1 MDIDEVYVQLTLL
14 RDDRKLAGTTQ
25 EELQDYSELFASH
38 GHHLIPKRILVY
50 GRPGIGK
57 STLTK
62 KLAVDWSRG
71 NKEILK
77 KFAVVLLI
85 KLRDVCNT
93 QDFCAMLQKAELLS
107 AGDPMVFS
115 QLYDYILRNQ
125 QKVLLILDG
134 YDECSAEKSSPFHL
148 IWKGT
153 QLRDCTLL
161 VTTRS
166 LKKDEL
172 RPGSHAQFEINGF
185 DQCQVKTFALK
196 FLRDEAKVDKFLR
209 FLREHSL
216 GALAEIPLLLLMLV
230 LSWNV
235 NDYQGPSASRALL
248 YSSFCQTLLDHVT
261 TKTSDRTFRSIDE
274 YKEDLAKLGEL
285 AWQALLNDCLYFKL
299 SNVPEDIR
307 LFLEK
312 FIDFGF
318 LQTSNLSN
326 SPRPEKLAFFLHKS
340 VQEFLSALFIVRD
353 LKNAKETFNCLS
365 KLDFLKQFDEVLE
378 VFKFVSELSSEAT
391 VAIFR
396 HLKMTGE
403 KEGLTDY
410 NFGENPSIEELTREQ
425 REFYRISLDLFLS
438 CPTSEREN
446 VYPSFLQ
453 CVNGLV
459 VIEDKQLPKVSSEH
473 CLRSTNFHDKP
484 DYVFFTSD
492 SPRES
497 KVLVDQ
503 MFSVMSDLDTVVV
516 TFYGDVKS
524 INTCRYNDLK
534 RKEFVIK
541 KVGHRLV
548 FCLTRLEFISRT
560 SPKFIELLTSLI
572 SAPKPSLQEPDH
584 VSHNHDVCN
593 SLQLT
598 KKTSEQTLTHSLSY
612 VRKSKIW
619 GPTSELVS
627 LLNTLHH
634 VPRLSKLD
642 VLHVGMENQDCP
654 LLATALTYVDKL
666 RLLRLSDNPLGR
678 GISVLAKHLYSVP
691 HLKKLDLI
699 ATQMGE
705 EEVTALAH
713 SLKYVT
719 QLSELDLSNNP
730 LGHGIIELA
739 KHLYSVPHL
748 IKLYLRATQMVEEE
762 VTALAHSLKYVT
774 QLSELDL
781 SKNPLGHGIIELAK
795 HLYSVPDLIKLYLR
809 ATQMG
814 EEEVT
819 ALARSLRYVTQLSE
833 LDLSNN
839 PLGHGIIELA
849 KHLYSVR
856 HLKKL
861 DLRATQMGEE
871 EVTALA
877 CSLKYVTQLSE
888 LDLLNN
894 PLGHRISE
902 LAKQLHNVPHLE
914 KLCLQNTQMDEEE
927 VKALAHS
934 LKNVTQL
941 SELHL
946 SNNPLGHGIS
956 EFAKHLHN
964 VPHLKKLY
972 LDDTQM
978 GVGEVTAL
986 AHILINVPELELLS
1000 LGKNP
1005 LGRGVTELIKCL
1017 RSSPQLSDLGLK
1029 NVQLTKKEAIEL
1041 CTLANERN
1049 FLMAPWRSF
1058 PHFTSFV
1065 TNKCNM
1071 NLNSDYHVSFSFV
1084 IPIINA
1090 RNTQEPPGRRKG
1102 TVLQRSCVAILI
1114 HTKKTQFCK
1123 RKLVEWWSGRDTCLH
1138 NVPSRRTITR
1148 VRFVKVMTFSITL
1161 RLVGN

>member
-14 RDDRKLAGTTQ
+14 RDDRKLAGTTK
-25 EELQDYSELFASH
+25 ERLQDYSELFASH
-38 GHHLIPKRILVY
+38 GHHLIPNRILVY

-71 NKEILK
+71 NKEILT

-93 QDFCAMLQKAELLS
+93 PDFCAMLQKAELLS

-115 QLYDYILRNQ
+115 QLYEYILHNQ

-134 YDECSAEKSSPFHL
+134 YDEYSAEKSSPFHL
-148 IWKGT
+148 IWKGS

-185 DQCQVKTFALK
+185 DQRQVKTFALK
-196 FLRDEAKVDKFLR
+196 FLRDQAEVDKFLR
-209 FLREHSL
+209 FLHEHNL

-248 YSSFCQTLLDHVT
+248 YSNFCQTLLDHVT
-261 TKTSDRTFRSIDE
+261 TKTSDSTFRSIDE

-365 KLDFLKQFDEVLE
+365 KLDFLKQFDEVFE

-396 HLKMTGE
+396 HLKMIGE

-410 NFGENPSIEELTREQ
+410 NFGENPSIEELTKEQ

-438 CPTSEREN
+438 CPALDREN

-453 CVNGLV
+453 CANGLV
-459 VIEDKQLPKVSSEH
+459 VIEDKQLPKLSSEH
-473 CLRSTNFHDKP
+473 CLRSTNFHKP
-484 DYVFFTSD
+484 DYVFFTSE

-497 KVLVDQ
+497 EVLVDQ

-516 TFYGDVKS
+516 TFCGDVKS

-548 FCLTRLEFISRT
+548 FCLTRLELMRRT
-560 SPKFIELLTSLI
+560 RPKFIELLTSLI

-584 VSHNHDVCN
+584 VSQNHDVCN

-598 KKTSEQTLTHSLSY
+598 EKTSEQTHSLSY
-612 VRKSKIW
+612 LREIEIW
-619 GPTSELVS
+619 GTTSELVS
-627 LLNTLHH
+627 LLNNLHY

-642 VLHVGMENQDCP
+642 VFQAGMENQECH

-666 RLLRLSDNPLGR
+666 RLLRLSGNPLGH
-678 GISVLAKHLYSVP
+678 GISVLAKHLYCVP
-691 HLKKLDLI
+691 HLKELNLS

-748 IKLYLRATQMVEEE
+748 IKLYLRATQM
-762 VTALAHSLKYVT
+762 
-774 QLSELDL
+774 
-781 SKNPLGHGIIELAK
+781 
-795 HLYSVPDLIKLYLR
+795 
-809 ATQMG
+809 G

-819 ALARSLRYVTQLSE
+819 AVAHSLQNVTQLSV
-833 LDLSNN
+833 LNLSDNA
-839 PLGHGIIELA
+839 LGHGIIELA

-856 HLKKL
+856 HLKNL

-877 CSLKYVTQLSE
+877 CSLKYVTQLSI

-894 PLGHRISE
+894 PLGHGISE

-914 KLCLQNTQMDEEE
+914 ELCLQNTQMDEEE
-927 VKALAHS
+927 VTALAHS

-964 VPHLKKLY
+964 VPHLKKLH

-978 GVGEVTAL
+978 GEEELTAL
-986 AHILINVPELELLS
+986 AHILVNVPELELLW

-1017 RSSPQLSDLGLK
+1017 RSSPRLSDLRLEK
-1029 NVQLTKKEAIEL
+1029 VQLTKKEATEL

-1049 FLMAPWRSF
+1049 LLGYPWRSF
-1058 PHFTSFV
+1058 PHVMSFA
-1065 TNKCNM
+1065 TNKWNM
-1071 NLNSDYHVSFSFV
+1071 YLESDYHVSFSFV
-1084 IPIINA
+1084 ICIINA
-1090 RNTQEPPGRRKG
+1090 RNTQELPGRRKG
-1102 TVLQRSCVAILI
+1102 TVLQRNCVAILI
-1114 HTKKTQFCK
+1114 HNKKTQFCK
-1123 RKLVEWWSGRDTCLH
+1123 RKLVE
-1138 NVPSRRTITR
+1138 
-1148 VRFVKVMTFSITL
+1148 
-1161 RLVGN
+1161 

>member
-14 RDDRKLAGTTQ
+14 RDDRKLAGTTKR
-25 EELQDYSELFASH
+25 ELEDYSEIFASH

-71 NKEILK
+71 NKEILT

-115 QLYDYILRNQ
+115 QLYEYILRNQ
-125 QKVLLILDG
+125 QKILLILDG
-134 YDECSAEKSSPFHL
+134 YDEYSAETSSPVHQ
-148 IWKGT
+148 IWKGS

-161 VTTRS
+161 VTTRPR
-166 LKKDEL
+166 KKDEL

-185 DQCQVKTFALK
+185 DQRQVETFAFK
-196 FLRDEAKVDKFLR
+196 FLRDQTKVDKFTA
-209 FLREHSL
+209 FLTKRSL
-216 GALAEIPLLLLMLV
+216 WDLAEIPLLLLMLV
-230 LSWNV
+230 LSWEV
-235 NDYQGPSASRALL
+235 SDYQGPSTSLADV
-248 YSSFCQTLLDHVT
+248 YNSFCQTLLDHVT
-261 TKTSDRTFRSIDE
+261 AKTSDETFRSMDE
-274 YKEDLAKLGEL
+274 YREDLAKLGEL

-365 KLDFLKQFDEVLE
+365 KLDFLKQFDEVFE

-396 HLKMTGE
+396 HLKMIGE

-410 NFGENPSIEELTREQ
+410 NFGENPSIEELTKEQ

-438 CPTSEREN
+438 CPASDREN
-446 VYPSFLQ
+446 VYPSFVQ
-453 CVNGLV
+453 CANGLV
-459 VIEDKQLPKVSSEH
+459 VIEDKQLPKLSSEH
-473 CLRSTNFHDKP
+473 CLRSTNFHKP
-484 DYVFFTSD
+484 DYVFFTSE

-497 KVLVDQ
+497 EVLVDQ

-516 TFYGDVKS
+516 TFCGDVKS

-548 FCLTRLEFISRT
+548 FCLTRLVLMRRT
-560 SPKFIELLTSLI
+560 RPKFVELLTSLI

-584 VSHNHDVCN
+584 VSQNHDVCN

-598 KKTSEQTLTHSLSY
+598 EKTSEQTHSLSY
-612 VRKSKIW
+612 LREIEIW
-619 GPTSELVS
+619 GTTSELVS
-627 LLNTLHH
+627 LLNNLHYM
-634 VPRLSKLD
+634 PRLSKLD
-642 VLHVGMENQDCP
+642 VFQAGMENQECH

-666 RLLRLSDNPLGR
+666 RLLRLSGNPLGH

-691 HLKKLDLI
+691 DLKELNLS

-748 IKLYLRATQMVEEE
+748 KKL
-762 VTALAHSLKYVT
+762 
-774 QLSELDL
+774 D
-781 SKNPLGHGIIELAK
+781 
-795 HLYSVPDLIKLYLR
+795 LR

-819 ALARSLRYVTQLSE
+819 ALAHSLQNVTQLSV
-833 LDLSNN
+833 LNLSNN
-839 PLGHGIIELA
+839 ALGHGIIELA
-849 KHLYSVR
+849 EQLYSVP

-861 DLRATQMGEE
+861 DLSATQMGEE

-894 PLGHRISE
+894 PLGHGISELAKQLHKVAHLEKLDLSDTQMGEEEVTVLTHSLQNVTQLSILDLSNNPLGHGISE

-914 KLCLQNTQMDEEE
+914 
-927 VKALAHS
+927 
-934 LKNVTQL
+934 QL
-941 SELHL
+941 DL
-946 SNNPLGHGIS
+946 S
-956 EFAKHLHN
+956 
-964 VPHLKKLY
+964 
-972 LDDTQM
+972 DTQM
-978 GVGEVTAL
+978 GEEEVTAL
-986 AHILINVPELELLS
+986 AHVLVYVPELKFLS
-1000 LGKNP
+1000 LGNNP

-1017 RSSPQLSDLGLK
+1017 RSSPQLSDLRLGK
-1029 NVQLTKKEAIEL
+1029 VQLTKKEATEL

-1049 FLMAPWRSF
+1049 RLGDPWRSF
-1058 PHFTSFV
+1058 PHWISLV
-1065 TNKCNM
+1065 TNRWNM
-1071 NLNSDYHVSFSFV
+1071 YLESDYHVSFSFV
-1084 IPIINA
+1084 MCVINA
-1090 RNTQEPPGRRKG
+1090 RNTQELSGRRKG

-1123 RKLVEWWSGRDTCLH
+1123 RKLVE
-1138 NVPSRRTITR
+1138 
-1148 VRFVKVMTFSITL
+1148 
-1161 RLVGN
+1161 